1 HRRNGSQPEPGTS
14 RTYRSASRSACE
26 RRIPSTWDARLARY
40 RASSSSSA
48 SSIYDLRFRAVAL
61 PPLRPAAFFWAVVPP
76 CDASPPEPD
85 FLPPCSDDFGALAI
99 LAARSLEMPL
109 SLRASY
115 FGSILML
122 GRFVGIALPLISM
135 PPASRGKRSGLWFAG
150 CLRSRQGLG
159 HRPRLG
165 CRPRCRGDRARLRFG
180 VGIGYAHLVTS
191 RLGSLLRI
199 YPPAGP
205 EKRRLVATRSRGDG
219 RGAVSLRSEEV
230 QHDRF
235 EPRAGVGG

>member
-26 RRIPSTWDARLARY
+26 RRIPSTWDTRLARY

-76 CDASPPEPD
+76 CDASPPAPD

-99 LAARSLEMPL
+99 LAARSLDMPL

-115 FGSILML
+115 FRSFLML
-122 GRFVGIALPLISM
+122 GRFLGIVSPPISI
-135 PPASRGKRSGLWFAG
+135 RRV
-150 CLRSRQGLG
+150 R
-159 HRPRLG
+159 
-165 CRPRCRGDRARLRFG
+165 
-180 VGIGYAHLVTS
+180 
-191 RLGSLLRI
+191 
-199 YPPAGP
+199 PAGP
-205 EKRRLVATRSRGDG
+205 IRSVVRRLPPALAGARASARARAPAPVSGGSGSVAVQGWDRVRASRH
-219 RGAVSLRSEEV
+219 LP
-230 QHDRF
+230 
-235 EPRAGVGG
+235 PR